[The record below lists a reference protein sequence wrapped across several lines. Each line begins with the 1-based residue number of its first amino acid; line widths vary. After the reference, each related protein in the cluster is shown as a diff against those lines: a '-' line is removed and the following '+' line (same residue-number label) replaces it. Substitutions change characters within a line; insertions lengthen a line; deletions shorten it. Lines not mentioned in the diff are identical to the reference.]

1 MRILIC
7 LAISAVMLSCTPKLA
22 PFGDANGAYGASFDH
37 YAINVTDLDRSA
49 DFYMKTFALDTVY
62 NGTGNDRR
70 VWMSLGEG
78 MALHIIETDRADVT
92 TTKGVHLCMAVN
104 DFDGFVQ
111 HLRDAAIPFE
121 TWTGEKNLSNKRPD
135 GVSQVYIQ
143 DPDGYWVEVND
154 NRRVWTQ
161 NRATK

>member
-1 MRILIC
+1 MRYYIL
-7 LAISAVMLSCTPKLA
+7 LAVSVLVSSCSPKLA

-49 DFYMKTFALDTVY
+49 EFYMKTFALDTIY

-104 DFDGFVQ
+104 DFDGFVK
-111 HLRDAAIPFE
+111 HLRDQNIAFE
-121 TWTGEKNLSNKRPD
+121 TWTGEKMKSNKRPD
-135 GVSQVYIQ
+135 GVQQVYVQ
-143 DPDGYWVEVND
+143 DPDGYWIEVND
-154 NRRVWTQ
+154 NRMIWEKT
-161 NRATK
+161 RAK